1 MRPDQHVIEVIART
15 GGVAG
20 VRQYEGV
27 LMSPD
32 ERPDA
37 ERERDPGRLP
47 GLSRRHLLQLLGTAG
62 GAAVAA
68 PLLAPLLGGE
78 GAAFPGAAAM
88 AQATPGATPAAAGS
102 ALPPNIPP
110 WMLKW
115 GPLGSPYGE
124 RSPFEDGVLRIPV
137 PVEPTDSWTP
147 LQDLV
152 GTITPNSL
160 FYERTHAGVAQIDPA
175 QHRLMVHG
183 AVERPTLFTMA
194 DLKRFPAVSVVHF
207 LECSG
212 NSFTQWKEATL
223 GATAQT
229 AHGLVS
235 CTEWTGVPVRTIL
248 NEVGSKLGG
257 TWLLFEGADAA
268 AMTRSVPTE
277 KAMQDGLLVY
287 GQNGEA
293 LRPSQGYPLR
303 LILPGWEGNINIKWL
318 RRIKVGDRPWETREE
333 TSKYTDLLPDGIA
346 RQFTFV
352 MEAKSVITFP
362 SGGQTIPRP
371 GFWEIRGYA
380 WSGRGKITGVE
391 VSTDGGKTWMQST
404 LQEPVLPISLTRFRA
419 PWTWDGQPALLQS
432 RAIDETGYV
441 QPTIAE
447 LIAARGVNST
457 YHNNAITT
465 WGVAASGEV
474 TSVFR

>member
-1 MRPDQHVIEVIART
+1 MPLDLPPDVPIDPATDV
-15 GGVAG
+15 
-20 VRQYEGV
+20 
-27 LMSPD
+27 
-32 ERPDA
+32 DA
-37 ERERDPGRLP
+37 QSH
-47 GLSRRHLLQLLGTAG
+47 LSRRRLLQMLGTAG
-62 GAAVAA
+62 GAAVGA
-68 PLLAPLLGGE
+68 PMLAPLLGDGSLPVTNE
-78 GAAFPGAAAM
+78 AAAM
-88 AQATPGATPAAAGS
+88 AQATPSAAAAAAGS

-110 WMLKW
+110 WMLQW
-115 GPLGSPYGE
+115 GPLASPYGE
-124 RSPFEDGVLRIPV
+124 RSPYEQNVVRIPIPTE
-137 PVEPTDSWTP
+137 PVDSWAP
-147 LQDLV
+147 LQDFF

-160 FYERTHAGVAQIDPA
+160 FYERTHAGVPQIDPA
-175 QHRLMVHG
+175 QHRLLVHG
-183 AVERPTLFTMA
+183 AVEQPTLFTMD
-194 DLKRFPAVSVVHF
+194 DLKRFPAVSVIHF

-212 NSFTQWKEATL
+212 NSGSQWKEATL
-223 GATAQT
+223 QPTAQK

-248 NEVGSKLGG
+248 REVGWQPGG
-257 TWLLFEGADAA
+257 SWLLFEGADAA

-303 LILPGWEGNINIKWL
+303 LILPGWEGNMNIKWL
-318 RRIKVGDRPWETREE
+318 RRIEVGAVPWETREE

-362 SGGQTIPRP
+362 SGGQTIAGA

-380 WSGRGKITGVE
+380 WSGRGRITGVD
-391 VSTDGGKTWMQST
+391 VSSDGGKTWSTAT
-404 LQEPVLPISLTRFRA
+404 LQEPVLPISLTRFRF
-419 PWTWDGQPALLQS
+419 PWQWDGQPALLQS

-447 LIAARGVNST
+447 LVAVRGVNSG
-457 YHNNAITT
+457 YHMNAITT
-465 WGVAASGEV
+465 WAVAESGEV
-474 TSVFR
+474 TNAYR

>member
-1 MRPDQHVIEVIART
+1 
-15 GGVAG
+15 
-20 VRQYEGV
+20 
-27 LMSPD
+27 MSLD

-37 ERERDPGRLP
+37 ESERDPAHLP
-47 GLSRRHLLQLLGTAG
+47 DLSRRHLLQLLGTAG

-68 PLLAPLLGGE
+68 PLLAPLLGSE
-78 GAAFPGAAAM
+78 NLTMAPGAAAM
-88 AQATPGATPAAAGS
+88 AQATPAATPAAASS

-110 WMLKW
+110 WMLEW
-115 GPLGSPYGE
+115 GPLASPYGE
-124 RSPFEDGVLRIPV
+124 RSPYEDDVVRIPTSAAQV
-137 PVEPTDSWTP
+137 NSWAP

-160 FYERTHAGVAQIDPA
+160 FFERTHAGVPQIDPA

-183 AVERPTLFTMA
+183 AVERPTLFTMD

-207 LECSG
+207 HECSG
-212 NSFTQWKEATL
+212 NSGSQWQESTL
-223 GATAQT
+223 RPTVQE
-229 AHGLVS
+229 AHGLLS
-235 CTEWTGVPVRTIL
+235 CAEWTGVPVRPIL
-248 NEVGSKLGG
+248 QEVGWKPGG
-257 TWLLFEGADAA
+257 TWLVCEGADAA
-268 AMTRSVPTE
+268 GLTRSGPTE

-287 GQNGEA
+287 GQSGEA

-303 LILPGWEGNINIKWL
+303 LILPGWEGNMNVKWL
-318 RRIKVGDRPWETREE
+318 RRIEVGNQPWETREE
-333 TSKYTDLLPDGIA
+333 TSKYTDLLPDGTA

-362 SGGQTIPRP
+362 SGGQTIPGT

-391 VSTDGGKTWMQST
+391 VSTDGGKTWVQSA
-404 LQEPVLPISLTRFRA
+404 LQEPVLPVSLTRFRV

-441 QPTIAE
+441 QPTLAE
-447 LIAARGVNST
+447 LVAARGVNSV

-474 TSVFR
+474 TNVYR